1 MPWWLRILAIFASL
15 CTNMLRRTQDPTDRP
30 LWIPTGAVAQHL
42 QSHVEGFTTSEL
54 RRLETPTT
62 RRFGGFHDVQHH
74 DMMTVDL
81 PPWRKSLAW
90 RGRFSK
96 VRSQSA
102 SEYSIIN
109 QRPTHFV
116 DWGSQ
121 RQAYSDN
128 SIRHVLGRRLDFSHF
143 QILLR

>member
-1 MPWWLRILAIFASL
+1 
-15 CTNMLRRTQDPTDRP
+15 
-30 LWIPTGAVAQHL
+30 
-42 QSHVEGFTTSEL
+42 
-54 RRLETPTT
+54 
-62 RRFGGFHDVQHH
+62 
-74 DMMTVDL
+74 MTVDL

-109 QRPTHFV
+109 QQPTHFV

-143 QILLR
+143 QILLRWQTSWGIVERFNNAFTPGLPGWPMDWILISPKLKQHCRDLPSPVWAARMIWFAVLVLEFSPIR